1 MVIKIHKRGFSLTEI
16 LVATIVMTMIMTGV
30 LGFVQYGGEIWQKGQ
45 NKINAKNYSN
55 MAFQLLKDDLLQ
67 AEAVNCPSEAASS
80 SNSLKYEIGSNKYVI
95 KIEEDLTLTKS
106 LDNTTRSSS
115 SARSTP
121 PITKPIRIARNVKN
135 FYVYRVSTWTFEIG
149 LQIQSSENEDEEG
162 NIIEP
167 EIISSESVVLL
178 APGVE

>member
-45 NKINAKNYSN
+45 NKINAQNYSD

-67 AEAVNCPSEAASS
+67 TVKIHKPN
-80 SNSLKYEIGSNKYVI
+80 NIGSFSKSLEYIIGSDRYAI
-95 KIEEDLTLTKS
+95 KKEDDSTLTKT
-106 LDNTTRSSS
+106 NITE
-115 SARSTP
+115 SASRGS
-121 PITKPIRIARNVKN
+121 TKPIKIARNVKN
-135 FYVYRVSTWTFEIG
+135 FYVYRISTWTFEIG
-149 LQIQSSENEDEEG
+149 IQIQSSIKEDENG
-162 NIIEP
+162 DPIDP

>member
-1 MVIKIHKRGFSLTEI
+1 MVIKIRKHGFSLTEV

-30 LGFVQYGGEIWQKGQ
+30 LGFVQYGGEIWHKGQ
-45 NKINAKNYSN
+45 NKINAQNYSD
-55 MAFQLLKDDLLQ
+55 MTFQLLKDDLLQ
-67 AEAVNCPSEAASS
+67 AESISKPTNIGSSSTMLEYKLGGNDYEIKIDS
-80 SNSLKYEIGSNKYVI
+80 SNSLIKTEKTTATVRATGS
-95 KIEEDLTLTKS
+95 
-106 LDNTTRSSS
+106 
-115 SARSTP
+115 AA
-121 PITKPIRIARNVKN
+121 KPIRIARNVKEFN
-135 FYVYRVSTWTFEIG
+135 IYRVSTWTFEIG